1 VEKQK
6 NWWTKNVR
14 KGRAKVRTHDDYRIR
29 SRTILRPVEY
39 ALINAVQADLDETH
53 LKIAIQTLEQLRRSP
68 LWQSMS
74 VLERQIPIDE
84 VFKARARVDA
94 RNKQVEKEKQF
105 ENDSKF
111 DVIEKVEEV
120 DPRIY
125 KIMKILG
132 KDVITSKNEE
142 GGKSNN
148 IIKWNPI
155 KKIGEY
161 RRSVDPLR
169 HLDIKSMSDF
179 FATRVA
185 VKYPSLIIEYQSPEK
200 VSFMDEAFK
209 MVNTYREQFSN
220 KKWRYTWVEWFWIV
234 AYTKSE
240 NIGKTRSMLRA
251 LDGKEGIMSYRHVRN
266 MIERVIKF
274 WEDYF
279 EYVSYFF
286 EFFQKVQTVI
296 EGDQELNSEYKK
308 MLLQDQIE
316 NEKYIMNMLNK
327 HFKNRGLNPSSNG
340 SGEDEEINKEQNL
353 LNNGI
358 DFKITRT
365 RPDRIRIYH
374 YNQNYTQEIDEYKK
388 GLRKER
394 PKIRKRCGPF
404 SLSKLPSHAVM
415 ELYKQGKLKI

>member
-1 VEKQK
+1 
-6 NWWTKNVR
+6 
-14 KGRAKVRTHDDYRIR
+14 
-29 SRTILRPVEY
+29 
-39 ALINAVQADLDETH
+39 LDETH

-169 HLDIKSMSDF
+169 HLDIKSMSYF
-179 FATRVA
+179 
-185 VKYPSLIIEYQSPEK
+185 L
-200 VSFMDEAFK
+200 
-209 MVNTYREQFSN
+209 
-220 KKWRYTWVEWFWIV
+220 
-234 AYTKSE
+234 
-240 NIGKTRSMLRA
+240 LR
-251 LDGKEGIMSYRHVRN
+251 
-266 MIERVIKF
+266 
-274 WEDYF
+274 
-279 EYVSYFF
+279 
-286 EFFQKVQTVI
+286 
-296 EGDQELNSEYKK
+296 
-308 MLLQDQIE
+308 
-316 NEKYIMNMLNK
+316 
-327 HFKNRGLNPSSNG
+327 G
-340 SGEDEEINKEQNL
+340 SQ
-353 LNNGI
+353 
-358 DFKITRT
+358 
-365 RPDRIRIYH
+365 
-374 YNQNYTQEIDEYKK
+374 
-388 GLRKER
+388 
-394 PKIRKRCGPF
+394 
-404 SLSKLPSHAVM
+404 
-415 ELYKQGKLKI
+415 

>member
-142 GGKSNN
+142 G
-148 IIKWNPI
+148 
-155 KKIGEY
+155 
-161 RRSVDPLR
+161 
-169 HLDIKSMSDF
+169 
-179 FATRVA
+179 
-185 VKYPSLIIEYQSPEK
+185 EK
-200 VSFMDEAFK
+200 V
-209 MVNTYREQFSN
+209 
-220 KKWRYTWVEWFWIV
+220 I
-234 AYTKSE
+234 
-240 NIGKTRSMLRA
+240 I
-251 LDGKEGIMSYRHVRN
+251 
-266 MIERVIKF
+266 
-274 WEDYF
+274 
-279 EYVSYFF
+279 
-286 EFFQKVQTVI
+286 
-296 EGDQELNSEYKK
+296 
-308 MLLQDQIE
+308 
-316 NEKYIMNMLNK
+316 
-327 HFKNRGLNPSSNG
+327 SSNG
-340 SGEDEEINKEQNL
+340 IQ
-353 LNNGI
+353 
-358 DFKITRT
+358 
-365 RPDRIRIYH
+365 
-374 YNQNYTQEIDEYKK
+374 
-388 GLRKER
+388 LRK
-394 PKIRKRCGPF
+394 
-404 SLSKLPSHAVM
+404 
-415 ELYKQGKLKI
+415 